1 MLFSTVLNF
10 GTSIMHFL
18 FKLIVEFIYRLIL
31 PNTVESLDIV
41 APDPFLPSKE
51 ISNGWVPVETINVLN
66 EEALK
71 KLEVNEL

>member
-1 MLFSTVLNF
+1 
-10 GTSIMHFL
+10 MHFL